1 MWLFYILYIL
11 CITVCFIYL
20 YIMVGEAVHSAGQ
33 VSWKQTSESLCLPA
47 VYSGNEFE
55 RKLEGAAAFLT

>member
-1 MWLFYILYIL
+1 
-11 CITVCFIYL
+11 
-20 YIMVGEAVHSAGQ
+20 MVGEAVHSAGQ